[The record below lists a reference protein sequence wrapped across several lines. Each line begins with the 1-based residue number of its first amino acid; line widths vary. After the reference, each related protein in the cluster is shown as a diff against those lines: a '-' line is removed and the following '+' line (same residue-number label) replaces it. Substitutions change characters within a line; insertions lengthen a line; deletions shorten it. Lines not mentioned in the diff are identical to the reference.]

1 MLKDETLN
9 FKSYND
15 SNDLDV
21 VPYFN
26 NDGDSI
32 QDILEE
38 VKEQTKELLGDISS
52 QDDKNIINIDFCKN
66 NTNKK

>member
-26 NDGDSI
+26 NDSDSI